1 MRMST
6 KDFAGFTSLTGAT
19 VSRQVRGP
27 LRAVRIGGE
36 GAPWTGARAACG
48 YHIRMT
54 VPARWRVRL
63 TLAAWLLAAACSAT
77 RAPVRLEGDI
87 VIVENQTAREWR
99 NVVVTVNDH
108 FRGGSAVLAPGGRL
122 TAPLSGFQTAFGQ
135 RFSRATQSVAKIEVA
150 ATDAGGAP
158 VALTWAGDKDK

>member
-6 KDFAGFTSLTGAT
+6 KDFAGFGSLTRCTVRWEARELRHAAT
-19 VSRQVRGP
+19 IRRGD
-27 LRAVRIGGE
+27 
-36 GAPWTGARAACG
+36 APQTGARAASG

-54 VPARWRVRL
+54 VLAPWRTRL
-63 TLAAWLLAAACSAT
+63 ALAALLLGAACSSA

-87 VIVENQTAREWR
+87 VIVENQTSQEWR
-99 NVVVTVNDH
+99 NVVITVNDH
-108 FRGGSAVLAPGGRL
+108 FRGGSATLAPGGRL